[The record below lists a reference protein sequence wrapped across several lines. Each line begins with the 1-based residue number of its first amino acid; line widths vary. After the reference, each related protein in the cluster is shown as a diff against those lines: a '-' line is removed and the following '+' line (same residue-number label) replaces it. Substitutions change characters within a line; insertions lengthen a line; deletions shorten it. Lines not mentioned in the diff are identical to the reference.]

1 MCMKGM
7 EGRMQWQNTQIIY
20 IYINHTQKV
29 ILWPGSNWLIDL
41 IVFNATF
48 SNISAISWREQV
60 NFQWH
65 DDEIHFV
72 LDQHAVLDFY
82 SVNSL
87 KQQSVGRHVAVLGHI
102 ILIQSQPVCS
112 FSLITNFIVFGFTWS
127 RLEPTIYRTWGEHDN
142 HYATDAVPLCF
153 E

>member
-1 MCMKGM
+1 MLTISDALNA
-7 EGRMQWQNTQIIY
+7 QNLQM
-20 IYINHTQKV
+20 INDLRV
-29 ILWPGSNWLIDL
+29 LSN
-41 IVFNATF
+41 FSATC
-48 SNISAISWREQV
+48 ISWREQV